1 MRRPLWASPAAALDP
16 RLWFHAVAE
25 RSHVFVNRFTCE
37 GEESARK
44 LVNAL
49 LVAGLYPELHAPQLP
64 THQWEVVAA
73 VSLVPTRE
81 NLEELREDMELAAGR
96 AGASYDGCD
105 PERLSR

>member
-1 MRRPLWASPAAALDP
+1 M
-16 RLWFHAVAE
+16 AE
-25 RSHVFVNRFTCE
+25 SSHVYINRFTCA
-37 GEESARK
+37 GEESARR

-64 THQWEVVAA
+64 THHWEVVAA

-81 NLEELREDMELAAGR
+81 NLQALRDDMERAAGQ

-105 PERLSR
+105 PERLSS

>member
-1 MRRPLWASPAAALDP
+1 
-16 RLWFHAVAE
+16 VAE
-25 RSHVFVNRFTCE
+25 SSHVYVNRFTCQE
-37 GEESARK
+37 EESARR

-64 THQWEVVAA
+64 THNWEVVAA

-81 NLEELREDMELAAGR
+81 NLEELREDMERAASR

-105 PERLSR
+105 PERLSS